1 VATTPPQLVHTPL
14 KVKRPF
20 STFPVTLPIDVDF
33 MHFTHH
39 TWFNSRTRRG
49 GDSASQIFLA

>member
-1 VATTPPQLVHTPL
+1 MLVATTPPQLVHTPL

-20 STFPVTLPIDVDF
+20 STFPVTLPIDVDL

-39 TWFNSRTRRG
+39 T
-49 GDSASQIFLA
+49 